1 MKTVPINFT
10 DFRWLPVSYIQK
22 QPPRGGCSKRCSENI
37 QQTYRRT
44 PMPKCDSIKLLW
56 NFIEIILRHECS
68 PLNLL
73 YIIRTPFSK
82 NTSELLALYLVNM
95 SALLVENSYR
105 QVATSNHSALFF
117 WKRFDWW
124 SIFPMC
130 QKVPSRSF
138 GLEAFDVIITSSE
151 PQKNSF
157 PCFVLKTK
165 WWKCL

>member
-1 MKTVPINFT
+1 MVLI
-10 DFRWLPVSYIQK
+10 SYLQK

-56 NFIEIILRHECS
+56 NFIEITLRHECS

-73 YIIRTPFSK
+73 YIIRTPFSN
-82 NTSELLALYLVNM
+82 NTSELLPLYLVNT

-117 WKRFDWW
+117 LK
-124 SIFPMC
+124 
-130 QKVPSRSF
+130 KVWLVINFSYVSEIRKLPVRSRSF
-138 GLEAFDVIITSSE
+138 GLGAFDVINTSSE

-157 PCFVLKTK
+157 PCFVLKTR